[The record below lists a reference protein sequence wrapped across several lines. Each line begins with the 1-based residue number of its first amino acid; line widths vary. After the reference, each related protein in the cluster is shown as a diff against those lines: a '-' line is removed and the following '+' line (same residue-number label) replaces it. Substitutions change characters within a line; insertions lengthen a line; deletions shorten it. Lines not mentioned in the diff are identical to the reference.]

1 MPDELNHDAFAVSP
15 SSNDEKILSLFFT
28 HVDMEFSVTLYFVA
42 TTYFDNP
49 FSISLR
55 A

>member
-28 HVDMEFSVTLYFVA
+28 HVNMEFSVTLYFAA
-42 TTYFDNP
+42 TTYLDNL
-49 FSISLR
+49 FSISLG

>member
-15 SSNDEKILSLFFT
+15 FSLFFT
-28 HVDMEFSVTLYFVA
+28 HVDMEFSVTLYFAA